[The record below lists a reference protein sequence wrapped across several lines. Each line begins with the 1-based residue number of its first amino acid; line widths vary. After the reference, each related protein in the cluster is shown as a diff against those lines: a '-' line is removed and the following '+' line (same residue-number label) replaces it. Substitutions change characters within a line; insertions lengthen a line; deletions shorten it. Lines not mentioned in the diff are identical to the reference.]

1 MTNYSRL
8 RHAAVMSLRYMFVV
22 SPIRSSARAG
32 PCRSRSGETS
42 MEMLKPSQGGRW
54 GPLRVAAIALSSAAA
69 GALAVG
75 MTPVDAQNLP
85 AATEPAPQNVVPA
98 WPGYADLVEKVMPA
112 VVSVTT
118 KRNVG
123 NELTGGERQ
132 FRGNPEEF
140 ERFFEEFQ
148 GPGSEMFKRFMERF
162 GRGGQPFEG
171 MPFGPPGEM
180 PVAAAGTGFIFHE
193 DGHIATNNHV
203 VAGADEV
210 TVTLNDGREFEAKV
224 VGTDPDTDLAVLKI
238 AADEPLP
245 YVEFGDSDEVRVG
258 DPVVAIGNPFGLGGT
273 VTAGIVSA
281 DGRMIGAGRYD
292 DFLQIDAPI
301 NRGNSGGP
309 TFNLQGQVIGINT
322 AIHSPTGGNVG
333 IGFAIPANQAQR
345 IIEDLR
351 DDGQVERGWLGVHI
365 QGLDED
371 LAKSLGLDEAEGA
384 LVAQV
389 TPDSPAAGAGF
400 EQGDV
405 ILSYNGREI
414 EQLRDLTGAVADT
427 EAGTEVDVVVWR
439 NGGERTLEV
448 EIGQMPK
455 QEQMAALSGDEQ
467 PQQSDAPKLGLMLAQ
482 LTPEAREQFELPA
495 DAEGVVVTDVQAG
508 SPAAEKGLQRGD
520 VIVQADRKQVS
531 DPKAVA
537 DAVREAAERGD
548 DAVLLLVQRD
558 GQNRFVAV
566 GLERT

>member
-1 MTNYSRL
+1 
-8 RHAAVMSLRYMFVV
+8 
-22 SPIRSSARAG
+22 
-32 PCRSRSGETS
+32 
-42 MEMLKPSQGGRW
+42 MEMLKPARDGRRR
-54 GPLRVAAIALSSAAA
+54 PFRVAAIALSSAAV

-75 MTPVDAQNLP
+75 MTSVEAQNP
-85 AATEPAPQNVVPA
+85 PVATDPIPQNVAPV

-118 KRNVG
+118 KRNGDNALV
-123 NELTGGERQ
+123 GGEER
-132 FRGNPEEF
+132 FRGNPGDL
-140 ERFFEEFQ
+140 ERFFEEFE

-171 MPFGPPGEM
+171 MPFGFGPRGEM
-180 PVAAAGTGFIFHE
+180 PMAGAGTGFIFHE
-193 DGHIATNNHV
+193 DGYVATNHHV

-210 TVTLNDGREFEAKV
+210 TVTLDDGREFEAEV
-224 VGTDPDTDLAVLKI
+224 IGTDPDTDLAVLKI
-238 AADEPLP
+238 SADAPLP
-245 YVEFGDSDEVRVG
+245 YVEFADSDKVRVG
-258 DPVVAIGNPFGLGGT
+258 DPVVAIGNPFGLGGS

-309 TFNLQGQVIGINT
+309 TFNLEGKVIGINT

-351 DDGQVERGWLGVHI
+351 DDGKVERGWLGVHI
-365 QGLDED
+365 QGLDDD

-384 LVAQV
+384 LIAQV
-389 TPDSPAAGAGF
+389 TPDSPAASAGF
-400 EQGDV
+400 QQGDV
-405 ILSYNGREI
+405 IVSYGGKQI
-414 EQLRDLTGAVADT
+414 ESLRDLTGAVADT
-427 EAGTEVDVVVWR
+427 QAGTEVDVMVWR
-439 NGGERTLEV
+439 DGSEQTLEV
-448 EIGQMPK
+448 EIGQMPA

-467 PQQSDAPKLGLMLAQ
+467 AEESDAPKLGLMLSR

-495 DAEGVVVTDVQAG
+495 DAAGVLVTDVQPG

-520 VIVQADRKQVS
+520 IIVQADRKQVG

-548 DAVLLLVQRD
+548 DTVLLLVQRE

-566 GLERT
+566 GLERA